1 MKHRVVQEEPEDD
14 EFEDESD
21 EGSELEDDSDMEE
34 DSDDEFTDMAGV
46 LEGLLTT
53 DEDNVCT
60 AMLKIASQLETTNKL
75 LVRVVSHLTKPAA
88 PAPAPTPV
96 EQE

>member
-1 MKHRVVQEEPEDD
+1 MKRRVVQEEPEE
-14 EFEDESD
+14 EFEEESED
-21 EGSELEDDSDMEE
+21 GSELEDDSDMEE
-34 DSDDEFTDMAGV
+34 DSDDEFTDMVGV
-46 LEGLLTT
+46 LEGLLRT

-75 LVRVVSHLTKPAA
+75 LVKVVSHLTKPVA
-88 PAPAPTPV
+88 PAPAPS